1 MYIAGGITPTFLDRG
16 PMQHRGRMQG
26 PLLSMTYSLRDDCIP
41 DTLAASARGGAP
53 KTRWTGFAF
62 TRYDSKGTGYLEEY
76 IVC

>member
-1 MYIAGGITPTFLDRG
+1 
-16 PMQHRGRMQG
+16 
-26 PLLSMTYSLRDDCIP
+26 MTVFQIRWQR
-41 DTLAASARGGAP
+41 AHGGGAP